1 MPPDLNKSVRL
12 KKCPISLID
21 NTCLSRKHRYYRCR
35 STSATAVKGK
45 TCNGRY
51 IRADYIEDV
60 VWENVREVLEHPET
74 IITELKRQAE
84 EQSNLSNSKSDID
97 KDIKGLE
104 RRLRSYEKQ
113 ERNLISLLR
122 HSQVTQD
129 FVLDEVNRLRKER
142 QNDEE
147 ELRQMQETKA
157 KISNIEDAEI
167 KLNEFCQRV
176 RKNLDN
182 ATIQDKR
189 LALDALDIRITAS
202 KQKIDIKGVIPIEMT
217 TSSTSNVTTI
227 EQTSA

>member
-1 MPPDLNKSVRL
+1 
-12 KKCPISLID
+12 
-21 NTCLSRKHRYYRCR
+21 
-35 STSATAVKGK
+35 VKGK